1 MVSYEILDIKPFT
14 KALFDGN
21 LFDEFLMTEARIDT
35 YNTFSI
41 DGKTKK
47 GYYTQGEEESFGIG
61 EYSKWEKI
69 RPVFFLLIKGKRLP
83 LSFHIVL
90 KLSEEEKRKWFMEK
104 ELCDPNISGL
114 YLNIRYDERRL
125 CCVSACSLSGFSM
138 DQGAQR
144 AWDEHIKEFLRKNQ
158 IAVRV

>member
-21 LFDEFLMTEARIDT
+21 LFDDFLVTEARIDT

-47 GYYTQGEEESFGIG
+47 GYYTQEEEESLGIG
-61 EYSKWEKI
+61 EYSRWEKI
-69 RPVFFLLIKGKRLP
+69 RPVFFLLIRGKRLP

-90 KLSEEEKRKWFMEK
+90 KLSPENMRSWFIEK
-104 ELCDPNISGL
+104 EIADSNISGL

-125 CCVSACSLSGFSM
+125 CCVSACSLSAFSM
-138 DQGAQR
+138 DHAALK
-144 AWDEHIKEFLRKNQ
+144 AWDEHIREFLKKNQ
-158 IAVRV
+158 IAVRA